1 MVICYGFPWKKN
13 VSENEKSTIICHS
26 HAESPEGM
34 GYECSFIILNPYLHG
49 QAWTLISHIIFACV
63 GYPTGAR
70 TLVRIRLDVFSTI
83 HGVVRPEL
91 SGYSPQLTDSCQ
103 VSHLLQNP
111 NFANCFTRHSWLC
124 PHWSV
129 NSPFKQPSAGYFAW
143 STWADHPSTALFLA

>member
-1 MVICYGFPWKKN
+1 MEKN

-70 TLVRIRLDVFSTI
+70 SLVRIRLDVFFNDPWSCKAR
-83 HGVVRPEL
+83 VKWV
-91 SGYSPQLTDSCQ
+91 LT
-103 VSHLLQNP
+103 
-111 NFANCFTRHSWLC
+111 AAYR
-124 PHWSV
+124 
-129 NSPFKQPSAGYFAW
+129 
-143 STWADHPSTALFLA
+143 